1 MLFLRL
7 LSLSLY
13 SSLSISKA
21 LLLLMIGVYLWA
33 GFCADVPMD
42 SRKEGDDLLM
52 AKQTFCLAPCS
63 LHLMRA
69 MQTAPAFLPLFLA
82 VLCFSE
88 GGEGDRRERA
98 GEEDVAA
105 FNFLSPLSHRNPV
118 PSPICISHPL
128 TRIQRTLH
136 FALFSFFSPKI
147 SLDYLSEFINSMEHA
162 TDSIYIS
169 VVCRRD

>member
-1 MLFLRL
+1 MCSSALPSAPFSLSL
-7 LSLSLY
+7 SLSLSLY

-82 VLCFSE
+82 VLRFE
-88 GGEGDRRERA
+88 GGGEREQ
-98 GEEDVAA
+98 VKKT
-105 FNFLSPLSHRNPV
+105 LPPLISSPPLSHRNPV
-118 PSPICISHPL
+118 PSPICISHPDSYPAYS
-128 TRIQRTLH
+128 LH
-136 FALFSFFSPKI
+136 FALFSFFFQNKS
-147 SLDYLSEFINSMEHA
+147 
-162 TDSIYIS
+162 
-169 VVCRRD
+169 